1 MGPIS
6 QIDNLSAWFSRLLG
20 AYMASGDEALL
31 EETADL
37 GRLMGVTDVA
47 AESMIEVHGEVLA
60 DAIAAASLSEAR
72 RLVAAAGAVL
82 SELMLACRLASQRVS
97 FDDDSTQDDCP
108 VPAADEPPSK
118 FMRFCRDGALDS
130 DPPGDLYRWLNLRVG
145 HTVSVEVRAAV
156 EQSRITMF
164 EVTMAAGSGPVR
176 LIICPFHDGGGI
188 IAIRDLKRLIG
199 ARERA
204 FQRRKLESVGQVA
217 SGLAHELNNL
227 LQPILSMAQM
237 AKEDHPADAELTE
250 SLAVILDSTQRAA
263 EIVHGMLLHVRRSPK
278 ELRNICL
285 TPAVERSVEA
295 LRRSLPPGLRLALHA
310 ARTDRWVAA
319 NPDELAQIIKNLVD
333 NAIHALGGNGE
344 VKIDIDEVSI
354 ADALAVRMQIP
365 AGRYARL
372 SVSDNGHGIAP
383 TLLERVFEPFFT
395 TKGIGEGTGLGL
407 SIVQGIVRSW
417 AGSIIA
423 RNVPEGGAAFDI
435 MLPLAN
441 APAVVERDR
450 WIDLA
455 PSTASRPGR

>member
-6 QIDNLSAWFSRLLG
+6 QIDNLSAWFSRLLS

-37 GRLMGVTDVA
+37 GRLMGVTEVA

-60 DAIAAASLSEAR
+60 DAIAAAPLREAR
-72 RLVAAAGAVL
+72 RLVTAAGTVL
-82 SELMLACRLASQRVS
+82 SELMLACRLASQRVT
-97 FDDDSTQDDCP
+97 FDDDPIQDDCA
-108 VPAADEPPSK
+108 VPAADEAPSK

-130 DPPGDLYRWLNLRVG
+130 DPPGDLYRWLDLRVG
-145 HTVSVEVRAAV
+145 HTISVEVRAAV
-156 EQSRITMF
+156 EQGRIAMF
-164 EVTMAAGSGPVR
+164 EVTMAAGSDPVR
-176 LIICPFHDGGGI
+176 LIVCPFHDGGGI
-188 IAIRDLKRLIG
+188 IAIRDLRRLIG

-237 AKEDHPADAELTE
+237 AKEDHPADAELAE

-263 EIVHGMLLHVRRSPK
+263 EIVHGMLLHVRRAPR

-285 TPAVERSVEA
+285 GDAVERSVEA
-295 LRRSLPPGLRLALHA
+295 LRRSLPPGIRLAVH
-310 ARTDRWVAA
+310 ARTDRRVAA

-344 VKIDIDEVSI
+344 VKIGIDDVRI
-354 ADALAVRMQIP
+354 ADAAAVRMQIQ

-372 SVSDNGHGIAP
+372 SISDNGHGIAP
-383 TLLERVFEPFFT
+383 ALLERVFEPFFT

-423 RNVPEGGAAFDI
+423 RNVPRGGAAFDI
-435 MLPLAN
+435 MLPLADP
-441 APAVVERDR
+441 PAAVESDR
-450 WIDLA
+450 WTDLA
-455 PSTASRPGR
+455 PEPCTQNGMM